1 MSVVSQH
8 VVGSESFF
16 SKTPGIGGKLRKQS
30 EDFEVEEVV
39 SIPGRS
45 HWIWM
50 QDSPNGKHQ
59 IVKIKAKN
67 WDTHVL
73 VKELSRKLNIGQKS
87 IGFAGTKDK
96 RAITTQHFSI
106 KTSVDNLPKIDLENI
121 GVDFLHSSIK
131 PIRLGNL
138 VGNKFRIKVTNSDNN
153 KDKINNIFS
162 DLNGFFP
169 NYFGVQRFGSV
180 RPITHIVGEKI
191 VNGDYEG
198 AVFDYLTLSSPK
210 FAGHEGREYLSK
222 TRDFTKSLEKFP
234 PHMMFE
240 RQLLGHLSR
249 NAEDYTGAILQLP
262 ENLSKM
268 LVHGYQS
275 LIFNKVLDMRIK
287 EGMDA
292 SLPQIGDC
300 VMPADGYGGPDQ
312 RVTIEVTERNQSKL
326 SKRCYEGKAWV
337 AGLLP
342 GANSKF
348 SKGRQGELEKEVMN
362 EFAVKF
368 EDFIIEEMP
377 ELSSYGMYR
386 PLFQKYNDLDIKFD
400 SENPIFSFWLHKG
413 TYATSFLREIM
424 KSMDV
429 TVY

>member
-1 MSVVSQH
+1 MSLVSQH
-8 VVGSESFF
+8 IVGSESFF
-16 SKTPGIGGKLRKQS
+16 SKTSGIGGKLRKKS
-30 EDFEVEEVV
+30 EDFNVEEVV

-50 QDSPNGKHQ
+50 QESSNGKHQ
-59 IVKIKAKN
+59 IVKIKANN

-96 RAITTQHFSI
+96 RAITTQHFSV
-106 KTSVDNLPKIDLENI
+106 KTSRENLSAINLENI
-121 GVDFLHSSIK
+121 ELEFLHSSIK

-138 VGNKFRIKVTNSDNN
+138 VGNKFKIKVTSSSNN
-153 KDKINNIFS
+153 DHITNIFS
-162 DLNGFFP
+162 ELEGFFP
-169 NYFGVQRFGSV
+169 NYFGIQRFGAV

-191 VNGDYEG
+191 VQGDYEG
-198 AVFDYLTLSSPK
+198 AVLDYLTLGSPN
-210 FAGHEGREYLSK
+210 FGGHEGREYLSETK
-222 TRDFTKSLEKFP
+222 DFTKSLEKFP
-234 PHMMFE
+234 PHMLFE

-249 NAEDYTGAILQLP
+249 NKGDYTGAILQLP
-262 ENLSKM
+262 ESLSKM

-287 EGMDA
+287 EGVDA
-292 SLPQIGDC
+292 CLPQIGDY

-326 SKRCYEGKAWV
+326 SKRCREGKAWV

-342 GANSKF
+342 GANSNF

-362 EFAVKF
+362 AFGVEFK
-368 EDFIIEEMP
+368 DFIIDEIP

-386 PLFQKYNDLDIKFD
+386 PLFQKYNDIEVDYD
-400 SENPIFSFWLHKG
+400 SDGPVFSFWLHKG

-424 KSMDV
+424 KSSDV

>member
-1 MSVVSQH
+1 MSLVRQH
-8 VVGSESFF
+8 IVGSESFF
-16 SKTPGIGGKLRKQS
+16 SKTSGIGGKLRKKS
-30 EDFEVEEVV
+30 EDFNVEEVV

-50 QDSPNGKHQ
+50 QESSNGKHQ
-59 IVKIKAKN
+59 IVKIKANN

-96 RAITTQHFSI
+96 RAITTQHFSV
-106 KTSVDNLPKIDLENI
+106 KTSRENLSAINLENI
-121 GVDFLHSSIK
+121 ELEFLHSSIK

-138 VGNKFRIKVTNSDNN
+138 VGNKFKIKVTSSSNN
-153 KDKINNIFS
+153 DHITNIFS
-162 DLNGFFP
+162 ELEGFFP
-169 NYFGVQRFGSV
+169 NYFGIQRFGAV

-191 VNGDYEG
+191 VQGDYEG
-198 AVFDYLTLSSPK
+198 AVLDYLTLGSPN
-210 FAGHEGREYLSK
+210 FGGHEGREYLSETK
-222 TRDFTKSLEKFP
+222 DFTKSLEKFP
-234 PHMMFE
+234 PHMLFE

-249 NAEDYTGAILQLP
+249 NKGDYTGAILQLP
-262 ENLSKM
+262 ESLSKM

-292 SLPQIGDC
+292 CLPQIGDY

-326 SKRCYEGKAWV
+326 SKRCREGKAWV

-342 GANSKF
+342 GANSNF

-362 EFAVKF
+362 AFGVEFK
-368 EDFIIEEMP
+368 DFIIDEIP

-386 PLFQKYNDLDIKFD
+386 PLFQKYNDIEVDYD
-400 SENPIFSFWLHKG
+400 SDNPVFSFWLHKG

-424 KSMDV
+424 KSSDV

>member
-1 MSVVSQH
+1 MSLVSQH
-8 VVGSESFF
+8 IVGSESFF
-16 SKTPGIGGKLRKQS
+16 SKTSGIGGKLRKKS
-30 EDFEVEEVV
+30 KDFNVEEVV

-50 QDSPNGKHQ
+50 QDIPTGKHQ

-96 RAITTQHFSI
+96 RAITTQHFSL
-106 KTSVDNLPKIDLENI
+106 KTSIEKLSSVDLENI
-121 GVDFLHSSIK
+121 ELEFLHSSVK

-138 VGNKFRIKVTNSDNN
+138 VGNKFKIRVTNSSNRDHIA
-153 KDKINNIFS
+153 DIFS
-162 DLNGFFP
+162 ELDGFFP
-169 NYFGVQRFGSV
+169 NYFGVQRFGAV

-191 VNGDYEG
+191 VQGDYEG
-198 AVFDYLTLSSPK
+198 AVLDYLTLGSPN
-210 FAGHEGREYLSK
+210 FAGHGGREYLLETK
-222 TRDFTKSLEKFP
+222 DFAKSLDKFP
-234 PHMMFE
+234 PHMLFE

-249 NAEDYTGAILQLP
+249 NKGDYAGAILQLP
-262 ENLSKM
+262 ESLSKM

-292 SLPQIGDC
+292 CLPQIGDF

-312 RVTIEVTERNQSKL
+312 RVTIEVTERNQPKL
-326 SKRCYEGKAWV
+326 LKRCREGKAWV

-342 GANSKF
+342 GVNSKF
-348 SKGRQGELEKEVMN
+348 SKGRQGELEKEVMDDLG
-362 EFAVKF
+362 VKF
-368 EDFIIEEMP
+368 GDFIIDEIH

-386 PLFQKYNDLDIKFD
+386 PLFQKYNDIEVDYNSGD
-400 SENPIFSFWLHKG
+400 PTFSFWLHKG

-424 KSMDV
+424 KSLDV

>member
-1 MSVVSQH
+1 MSLASQH
-8 VVGSESFF
+8 IVGSESFF
-16 SKTPGIGGKLRKQS
+16 SKTSGIGGKLRKKS
-30 EDFEVEEVV
+30 EDFNVEEVV

-50 QDSPNGKHQ
+50 QDSSNGKHQ

-73 VKELSRKLNIGQKS
+73 IKELSRKLNIGQKS

-96 RAITTQHFSI
+96 RAITTQHFSV
-106 KTSVDNLPKIDLENI
+106 KTSMENLSSVDLENI
-121 GVDFLHSSIK
+121 ELEFLHSSVK

-138 VGNKFRIKVTNSDNN
+138 VGNKFKIKVTNSSNRDH
-153 KDKINNIFS
+153 INDIFS
-162 DLNGFFP
+162 ELDGFFP
-169 NYFGVQRFGSV
+169 NYFGVQRFGAV

-191 VNGDYEG
+191 VQGNYEG
-198 AVFDYLTLSSPK
+198 AVLDYLTLGSPNY
-210 FAGHEGREYLSK
+210 AGHEGREYLLETK
-222 TRDFTKSLEKFP
+222 DFTKSLEKFP
-234 PHMMFE
+234 SHMLFE

-249 NAEDYTGAILQLP
+249 NKGDYTGAILQLP
-262 ENLSKM
+262 ESLSKM

-292 SLPQIGDC
+292 CLPQIGDYI
-300 VMPADGYGGPDQ
+300 MPADGYGGPDQ

-326 SKRCYEGKAWV
+326 SKRCREGKAWV

-348 SKGRQGELEKEVMN
+348 SKGRQGELEKEVMDD
-362 EFAVKF
+362 FGVKF
-368 EDFIIEEMP
+368 GDFIIDDIH

-386 PLFQKYNDLDIKFD
+386 PLFQKYNDIEVDYN
-400 SENPIFSFWLHKG
+400 SEDPIFSFWLHKG

-424 KSMDV
+424 KSSDV

>member
-1 MSVVSQH
+1 MSLVSQH
-8 VVGSESFF
+8 IVGSESFF
-16 SKTPGIGGKLRKQS
+16 SKTSGIGGKLRKKS
-30 EDFEVEEVV
+30 EDFNVEEVV

-50 QDSPNGKHQ
+50 QESSNGKHQ
-59 IVKIKAKN
+59 IVKIKANN

-96 RAITTQHFSI
+96 RAITTQHFSV
-106 KTSVDNLPKIDLENI
+106 KTSRENLSAINLENI
-121 GVDFLHSSIK
+121 ELEFLHSSIK

-138 VGNKFRIKVTNSDNN
+138 VGNKFKIKVTSSSNN
-153 KDKINNIFS
+153 DHITNIFS
-162 DLNGFFP
+162 ELEGFFP
-169 NYFGVQRFGSV
+169 NYFGIQRFGAV

-191 VNGDYEG
+191 VQGDYEG
-198 AVFDYLTLSSPK
+198 AVLDYLTLGSPI
-210 FAGHEGREYLSK
+210 FAGHEGREYLSETK
-222 TRDFTKSLEKFP
+222 DFTKSLEKFP
-234 PHMMFE
+234 PHMLFE

-249 NAEDYTGAILQLP
+249 NKGDYTGAILQLP
-262 ENLSKM
+262 ESLSKM

-292 SLPQIGDC
+292 CLPQIGDY

-326 SKRCYEGKAWV
+326 SKRCREGKAWV

-342 GANSKF
+342 GANSNF

-362 EFAVKF
+362 AFGVEFK
-368 EDFIIEEMP
+368 DFIIDEIP

-386 PLFQKYNDLDIKFD
+386 PLFQKYNDIEVDYD
-400 SENPIFSFWLHKG
+400 SDNPVFSFWLHKG

-424 KSMDV
+424 KSSDV

>member
-1 MSVVSQH
+1 MSLVSQH
-8 VVGSESFF
+8 IVGSESFF
-16 SKTPGIGGKLRKQS
+16 SKTSGIGGKLRKKS
-30 EDFEVEEVV
+30 EDFNVEEVI

-50 QDSPNGKHQ
+50 QESSNGKHQ
-59 IVKIKAKN
+59 IVKIKANN

-96 RAITTQHFSI
+96 RAITTQHFSV
-106 KTSVDNLPKIDLENI
+106 KTSRENLSAINLENI
-121 GVDFLHSSIK
+121 ELEFLHSSIK

-138 VGNKFRIKVTNSDNN
+138 VGNKFKIKVTSSSNN
-153 KDKINNIFS
+153 DHITNIFS
-162 DLNGFFP
+162 ELEGFFP
-169 NYFGVQRFGSV
+169 NYFGIQRFGAV

-191 VNGDYEG
+191 VQGDYEG
-198 AVFDYLTLSSPK
+198 AVLDYLTLGSPN
-210 FAGHEGREYLSK
+210 FGGHEGREYLSETK
-222 TRDFTKSLEKFP
+222 DFTKSLEKFP
-234 PHMMFE
+234 PHMLFE

-249 NAEDYTGAILQLP
+249 NKGDYTGAILQLP
-262 ENLSKM
+262 ESLSKM

-292 SLPQIGDC
+292 CLPQIGDY

-326 SKRCYEGKAWV
+326 SKRCREGKAWV

-342 GANSKF
+342 GANSNF

-362 EFAVKF
+362 AFGVEFK
-368 EDFIIEEMP
+368 DFIIDEIP

-386 PLFQKYNDLDIKFD
+386 PLFQKYNDIEVDYD
-400 SENPIFSFWLHKG
+400 SDNPVFSFWLHKG

-424 KSMDV
+424 KSSDV

>member
-1 MSVVSQH
+1 MSLVSQH

-16 SKTPGIGGKLRKQS
+16 SKTTGIGGKLRKKS
-30 EDFEVEEVV
+30 EDFNVEEVV

-50 QDSPNGKHQ
+50 QESSNGKHQ
-59 IVKIKAKN
+59 IVKIKANN

-96 RAITTQHFSI
+96 RAITTQHFSV
-106 KTSVDNLPKIDLENI
+106 KTSRENLSAINLENI
-121 GVDFLHSSIK
+121 ELEFLHSSIK

-138 VGNKFRIKVTNSDNN
+138 VGNKFKIKVTSSSNN
-153 KDKINNIFS
+153 DHITNIFS
-162 DLNGFFP
+162 ELEGFFP
-169 NYFGVQRFGSV
+169 NYFGIQRFGAV

-191 VNGDYEG
+191 VQGDYEG
-198 AVFDYLTLSSPK
+198 AVLDYLTLGSPI
-210 FAGHEGREYLSK
+210 FAGHEGREYLSETK
-222 TRDFTKSLEKFP
+222 DFTKSLEKFP
-234 PHMMFE
+234 PHMLFE

-249 NAEDYTGAILQLP
+249 NKGDYTGAILQLP
-262 ENLSKM
+262 ESLSKM

-292 SLPQIGDC
+292 CLPQIGDY

-326 SKRCYEGKAWV
+326 SKRCREGKAWV

-342 GANSKF
+342 GANSNF

-362 EFAVKF
+362 AFGVEFK
-368 EDFIIEEMP
+368 DFIIDEIP

-386 PLFQKYNDLDIKFD
+386 PLFQKYNDIEVDYD
-400 SENPIFSFWLHKG
+400 SDDPVFSFWLHKG

-424 KSMDV
+424 KSSDV

>member
-1 MSVVSQH
+1 MSLVSQH
-8 VVGSESFF
+8 IVGSESFF
-16 SKTPGIGGKLRKQS
+16 SKTSGISGKLRKKS
-30 EDFEVEEVV
+30 EDFNVEEVV

-50 QDSPNGKHQ
+50 QDTPNGKHQ

-96 RAITTQHFSI
+96 RAITTQHFSV
-106 KTSVDNLPKIDLENI
+106 KTSREKLSSINLENI
-121 GVDFLHSSIK
+121 ELEFLHSSIK

-138 VGNKFRIKVTNSDNN
+138 VGNKFKIKVTSSSNN
-153 KDKINNIFS
+153 NNITNIFS
-162 DLNGFFP
+162 ELEGFFP
-169 NYFGVQRFGSV
+169 NYFGVQRFGAV

-191 VNGDYEG
+191 VQGDYEG
-198 AVFDYLTLSSPK
+198 AVLDYLTLGSPI
-210 FAGHEGREYLSK
+210 FAGHEGREYLSETK
-222 TRDFTKSLEKFP
+222 DFIKSLEKFP
-234 PHMMFE
+234 PHMLFE
-240 RQLLGHLSR
+240 RQLIGHLSR
-249 NAEDYTGAILQLP
+249 NKGDYTGAILQLP
-262 ENLSKM
+262 ESLSKM

-292 SLPQIGDC
+292 CLPQIGDY

-326 SKRCYEGKAWV
+326 SKRCREGKAWV

-342 GANSKF
+342 GANSNF

-362 EFAVKF
+362 AFGVEFK
-368 EDFIIEEMP
+368 DFIIDEIP

-386 PLFQKYNDLDIKFD
+386 PLFQKYNDIEVDYD
-400 SENPIFSFWLHKG
+400 SDNPVFSFWLHKG

-424 KSMDV
+424 KSSDV

>member
-1 MSVVSQH
+1 MGLVSQH
-8 VVGSESFF
+8 IVGSESFF
-16 SKTPGIGGKLRKQS
+16 SKTSGIGGKLRKKS
-30 EDFEVEEVV
+30 EDFNVEEVV

-50 QDSPNGKHQ
+50 QDSSNGKHQ

-96 RAITTQHFSI
+96 RAITTQHFSV
-106 KTSVDNLPKIDLENI
+106 KTTMEKLSTVDLENI
-121 GVDFLHSSIK
+121 EIEFLHSSIK

-138 VGNKFRIKVTNSDNN
+138 VGNKFKIKVTNSSNDDHIS
-153 KDKINNIFS
+153 KIFS
-162 DLNGFFP
+162 ELEGFFP
-169 NYFGVQRFGSV
+169 NYFGVQRFGAV

-191 VNGDYEG
+191 VKGDYEG
-198 AVFDYLTLSSPK
+198 AVLDYLTLGSPN
-210 FAGHEGREYLSK
+210 FAGHEGREYLLETK
-222 TRDFTKSLEKFP
+222 DFTKSLEKFP
-234 PHMMFE
+234 PHMLFE

-249 NAEDYTGAILQLP
+249 NEGDYTGALLQLP
-262 ENLSKM
+262 ESLSKM

-287 EGMDA
+287 EGIDA
-292 SLPQIGDC
+292 CLPQIGDY

-326 SKRCYEGKAWV
+326 SKRCREGKAWV

-342 GANSKF
+342 GANSNF

-362 EFAVKF
+362 DFRIKF
-368 EDFIIEEMP
+368 KDFIIDDIP

-386 PLFQKYNDLDIKFD
+386 PLFQKYNDIKVDFD
-400 SENPIFSFWLHKG
+400 SDGPVFTFWLHKG

-424 KSMDV
+424 KSSDV

>member
-1 MSVVSQH
+1 MSLASQH
-8 VVGSESFF
+8 IVGSESFF
-16 SKTPGIGGKLRKQS
+16 SKTLGIGGKLRKKS
-30 EDFEVEEVV
+30 EYFNVEEVV

-50 QDSPNGKHQ
+50 QDSSNGKHQ

-73 VKELSRKLNIGQKS
+73 VKELSRRLNIGQKS

-96 RAITTQHFSI
+96 RAITTQHFSV
-106 KTSVDNLPKIDLENI
+106 KTSMEKLSSVDLENI
-121 GVDFLHSSIK
+121 ELEFLHSSVK

-138 VGNKFRIKVTNSDNN
+138 VGNKFKIRVTNSSNRN
-153 KDKINNIFS
+153 HINDIFS
-162 DLNGFFP
+162 ELDGFFP
-169 NYFGVQRFGSV
+169 NYFGVQRFGAV

-191 VNGDYEG
+191 VQGNYEG
-198 AVFDYLTLSSPK
+198 AVLDYLTLGSPNY
-210 FAGHEGREYLSK
+210 AGHEGREYLLETK
-222 TRDFTKSLEKFP
+222 DFTKSLEKFP
-234 PHMMFE
+234 PHMLFE

-249 NAEDYTGAILQLP
+249 NKGDYTGAILQLP
-262 ENLSKM
+262 ESLSKM

-292 SLPQIGDC
+292 CLPQIGDYI
-300 VMPADGYGGPDQ
+300 MPADGYGGPDQ

-326 SKRCYEGKAWV
+326 SKRCREGKAWV

-348 SKGRQGELEKEVMN
+348 SKGRQGELEKEVMDDFGAK
-362 EFAVKF
+362 FAK
-368 EDFIIEEMP
+368 IE
-377 ELSSYGMYR
+377 LR
-386 PLFQKYNDLDIKFD
+386 KPLLKI
-400 SENPIFSFWLHKG
+400 
-413 TYATSFLREIM
+413 
-424 KSMDV
+424 
-429 TVY
+429 

>member
-1 MSVVSQH
+1 MSLVSQH
-8 VVGSESFF
+8 IVGSESFF
-16 SKTPGIGGKLRKQS
+16 SKTSGIGGKLRKKS
-30 EDFEVEEVV
+30 EDFNVEEVV

-50 QDSPNGKHQ
+50 QESSNGKHQ
-59 IVKIKAKN
+59 IVKIKANN

-96 RAITTQHFSI
+96 RAITTQHFSV
-106 KTSVDNLPKIDLENI
+106 KTSRENLSAINLENI
-121 GVDFLHSSIK
+121 ELEFLHSSIK

-138 VGNKFRIKVTNSDNN
+138 VGNKFKIKVTSSSNN
-153 KDKINNIFS
+153 DHITNIFS
-162 DLNGFFP
+162 ELEGFFP
-169 NYFGVQRFGSV
+169 NYFGIQRFGAV

-191 VNGDYEG
+191 VRGDYEG
-198 AVFDYLTLSSPK
+198 AVLDYLTLGSPN
-210 FAGHEGREYLSK
+210 FGGYEGREYLSETK
-222 TRDFTKSLEKFP
+222 DFTKSLEKFP
-234 PHMMFE
+234 PHMLFE

-249 NAEDYTGAILQLP
+249 NKGDYTGAILQLP
-262 ENLSKM
+262 ESLSKM

-292 SLPQIGDC
+292 CLPQIGDY

-326 SKRCYEGKAWV
+326 SKRCREGKAWV

-342 GANSKF
+342 GANSNF

-362 EFAVKF
+362 AFGVEFK
-368 EDFIIEEMP
+368 DFIIDEIP

-386 PLFQKYNDLDIKFD
+386 PLFQKYNDIEVDYD
-400 SENPIFSFWLHKG
+400 SDNPVFSFWLHKG

-424 KSMDV
+424 KSSDV

>member
-1 MSVVSQH
+1 MSLVSQH
-8 VVGSESFF
+8 IVGSESFF
-16 SKTPGIGGKLRKQS
+16 SKTSGIGGKLRKKS
-30 EDFEVEEVV
+30 EDFNVEEVI

-50 QDSPNGKHQ
+50 QESSNGKHQ
-59 IVKIKAKN
+59 IVKIKANN

-96 RAITTQHFSI
+96 RAITTQHFSV
-106 KTSVDNLPKIDLENI
+106 KTSRENLSAINLENI
-121 GVDFLHSSIK
+121 ELEFLHSSIK

-138 VGNKFRIKVTNSDNN
+138 VGNKFKIKVTSSSNN
-153 KDKINNIFS
+153 DHITNIFS
-162 DLNGFFP
+162 ELEGFFP
-169 NYFGVQRFGSV
+169 NYFGIQRFGAV

-191 VNGDYEG
+191 VRGDYEG
-198 AVFDYLTLSSPK
+198 AVLDYLTLGSPN
-210 FAGHEGREYLSK
+210 FGGHEGREYLSETK
-222 TRDFTKSLEKFP
+222 DFTKSLEKFP
-234 PHMMFE
+234 PHMLFE

-249 NAEDYTGAILQLP
+249 NKGDYTGAILQLP
-262 ENLSKM
+262 ESLSKM

-292 SLPQIGDC
+292 CLPQIGDY

-326 SKRCYEGKAWV
+326 SKRCREGKAWV

-342 GANSKF
+342 GANSNF

-362 EFAVKF
+362 AFGVEFK
-368 EDFIIEEMP
+368 DFIIDEIP

-386 PLFQKYNDLDIKFD
+386 PLFQKYNDIEVDYD
-400 SENPIFSFWLHKG
+400 SDNPVFSFWLHKG

-424 KSMDV
+424 KSSDV

>member
-1 MSVVSQH
+1 MSLVSQH
-8 VVGSESFF
+8 IVGSESFF
-16 SKTPGIGGKLRKQS
+16 SKTSGIGGKLRKKS
-30 EDFEVEEVV
+30 EDFNVEEVV

-50 QDSPNGKHQ
+50 QESSNGKHQ
-59 IVKIKAKN
+59 IVKIKANN

-106 KTSVDNLPKIDLENI
+106 KTSRENLSTINLENI
-121 GVDFLHSSIK
+121 ELEFLHCSIK

-138 VGNKFRIKVTNSDNN
+138 VGNKFKIKVTSSSNN
-153 KDKINNIFS
+153 DHITNIFS
-162 DLNGFFP
+162 ELEGFFP
-169 NYFGVQRFGSV
+169 NYFGIQRFGAV

-191 VNGDYEG
+191 VRGDYEG
-198 AVFDYLTLSSPK
+198 AVLDYLTLGSPN
-210 FAGHEGREYLSK
+210 FGGHEGREYLSETK
-222 TRDFTKSLEKFP
+222 DFTKSLEKFP
-234 PHMMFE
+234 PHMLFE

-249 NAEDYTGAILQLP
+249 NKGDYTGAILQLP
-262 ENLSKM
+262 ESLSKM

-292 SLPQIGDC
+292 CLPQIGDY

-326 SKRCYEGKAWV
+326 SKRCREGKAWV

-342 GANSKF
+342 GANSNF

-362 EFAVKF
+362 AFGVEFK
-368 EDFIIEEMP
+368 DFIIDEIP

-386 PLFQKYNDLDIKFD
+386 PLFQKYNDIEVDYD
-400 SENPIFSFWLHKG
+400 SDNPVFSFWLHKG

-424 KSMDV
+424 KSSDV

>member
-1 MSVVSQH
+1 MSLASQH
-8 VVGSESFF
+8 IVGSESFF
-16 SKTPGIGGKLRKQS
+16 SKTSGIGGKLRKKS
-30 EDFEVEEVV
+30 EDFNVEEVV

-50 QDSPNGKHQ
+50 QDSSNGKHQ

-96 RAITTQHFSI
+96 RAITTQHFSV
-106 KTSVDNLPKIDLENI
+106 KTSMEKLSSVDLENI
-121 GVDFLHSSIK
+121 ELEFLHSSVK

-138 VGNKFRIKVTNSDNN
+138 VGNKFKIRVTNSSNRDH
-153 KDKINNIFS
+153 INDIFS
-162 DLNGFFP
+162 ELDGFFP
-169 NYFGVQRFGSV
+169 NYFGVQRFGAV

-191 VNGDYEG
+191 VQGNYEG
-198 AVFDYLTLSSPK
+198 AVLDYLTLGSPNY
-210 FAGHEGREYLSK
+210 AGHEGREYLLETK
-222 TRDFTKSLEKFP
+222 DFTKSLEKFP
-234 PHMMFE
+234 SHMLFE

-249 NAEDYTGAILQLP
+249 NKGDYTGAILQLP
-262 ENLSKM
+262 ESLSKM

-292 SLPQIGDC
+292 CLPQIGDYI
-300 VMPADGYGGPDQ
+300 MPADGYGGPDQ

-326 SKRCYEGKAWV
+326 SKRCREGKAWV

-348 SKGRQGELEKEVMN
+348 SKGRQGELEKEVMDD
-362 EFAVKF
+362 FGVKF
-368 EDFIIEEMP
+368 GDFIIDDIH

-386 PLFQKYNDLDIKFD
+386 PLFQKYNDIEVDYN
-400 SENPIFSFWLHKG
+400 SEDPIFSFWLHKG

-424 KSMDV
+424 KSSDV

>member
-1 MSVVSQH
+1 MSLVSQH
-8 VVGSESFF
+8 IVGSESFF
-16 SKTPGIGGKLRKQS
+16 SKTSGIGGKLRKKS
-30 EDFEVEEVV
+30 EDFNVEEVV

-50 QDSPNGKHQ
+50 QESSNGKHQ
-59 IVKIKAKN
+59 IVKIKANN

-96 RAITTQHFSI
+96 RAITTQHFSV
-106 KTSVDNLPKIDLENI
+106 KTSRENLSAINLENI
-121 GVDFLHSSIK
+121 ELEFLHSSIK

-138 VGNKFRIKVTNSDNN
+138 VGNKFKIKVTSSSNN
-153 KDKINNIFS
+153 DHITNIFS
-162 DLNGFFP
+162 ELEGFFP
-169 NYFGVQRFGSV
+169 NYFGIQRFGAV

-191 VNGDYEG
+191 VRGDYEG
-198 AVFDYLTLSSPK
+198 AVLDYLTLGSPN
-210 FAGHEGREYLSK
+210 FGGHEGREYLSETK
-222 TRDFTKSLEKFP
+222 DFTKSLEKFP
-234 PHMMFE
+234 PHMLFE

-249 NAEDYTGAILQLP
+249 NKGDYTGAILQLP
-262 ENLSKM
+262 ESLSKM

-292 SLPQIGDC
+292 CLPQIGDY

-326 SKRCYEGKAWV
+326 SKRCREGKAWV

-342 GANSKF
+342 GANSNF

-362 EFAVKF
+362 AFGVEFK
-368 EDFIIEEMP
+368 DFIIDEIP

-386 PLFQKYNDLDIKFD
+386 PLFQKYNDIEVDYD
-400 SENPIFSFWLHKG
+400 SDGPVFSFWLHKG

-424 KSMDV
+424 KSSDV

>member
-1 MSVVSQH
+1 MSLASQH
-8 VVGSESFF
+8 IVGSESFF
-16 SKTPGIGGKLRKQS
+16 SKTSGIGGKLRKKS
-30 EDFEVEEVV
+30 EYFNVEEVV

-50 QDSPNGKHQ
+50 QDSSNGKHQ

-73 VKELSRKLNIGQKS
+73 VKELSRRLNIGQKS

-96 RAITTQHFSI
+96 RAITTQHFSV
-106 KTSVDNLPKIDLENI
+106 KTSMEKLSSVDLENI
-121 GVDFLHSSIK
+121 ELEFLHSSVK

-138 VGNKFRIKVTNSDNN
+138 VGNKFKIRVTNSSNRN
-153 KDKINNIFS
+153 HINDIFS
-162 DLNGFFP
+162 ELDGFFP
-169 NYFGVQRFGSV
+169 NYFGVQRFGAV

-191 VNGDYEG
+191 VQGNYEG
-198 AVFDYLTLSSPK
+198 AVLDYLTLGSPNY
-210 FAGHEGREYLSK
+210 AGHEGREYLLETK
-222 TRDFTKSLEKFP
+222 DFTKSLEKFP
-234 PHMMFE
+234 PHMLFE

-249 NAEDYTGAILQLP
+249 NKGDYTGAILQLP
-262 ENLSKM
+262 ESLSKM

-292 SLPQIGDC
+292 CLPQIGDYI
-300 VMPADGYGGPDQ
+300 MPADGYGGPDQ

-326 SKRCYEGKAWV
+326 SKRCREGKAWV

-348 SKGRQGELEKEVMN
+348 SKGRQGELEKEVMDD
-362 EFAVKF
+362 FGVKF
-368 EDFIIEEMP
+368 GDFIIDDIH

-386 PLFQKYNDLDIKFD
+386 PLFQKYNDIEVDYN
-400 SENPIFSFWLHKG
+400 SEDPIFSFWLHKG

-424 KSMDV
+424 KSSDV